1 MARRTPR
8 RRQKRGLYTLKYKGI
23 QALVLGAAMLL
34 VPPLF
39 ASSPILKIFA
49 SALRTP
55 GWLAVGVGFLF
66 LGTYAIFQRRV
77 DKSNGSAHGVGT
89 PHTPAPAKS
98 RDRFILVEPTFT
110 PNAVSILPTA
120 SPAPFNTWSPAVFAA
135 IEWRRFEAVCE
146 TLFAQAGYT
155 TRTQSHGA
163 DGGVDIWLHTADTEK
178 PVAVVQCKHWQGK
191 PVGVKEIREFFGV
204 MASHKLQRGI
214 YTTTSIYT
222 EDARQFATANGIAA
236 MDGTALLTMIAKCTP
251 EQQQALLAVAYEG
264 EYWKPTCAS
273 CGVKMLERA
282 PSKGGAA
289 FWGCRNYPKCKT
301 RMQIL
306 AAR

>member
-1 MARRTPR
+1 MAKQRNN
-8 RRQKRGLYTLKYKGI
+8 RRQKQGLQILKQKGL
-23 QALVLGAAMLL
+23 QAIILGAAMLL

-39 ASSPILKIFA
+39 ANSPILKTVA

-55 GWLAVGVGFLF
+55 AWLALGVGVLL
-66 LGTYAIFQRRV
+66 LGAYAIVKRMTV
-77 DKSNGSAHGVGT
+77 KTGDSTEGVE
-89 PHTPAPAKS
+89 HTPSPAKS
-98 RDRFILVEPTFT
+98 RGRLKLIEPTLATTAEPT
-110 PNAVSILPTA
+110 PPRFSPTPA
-120 SPAPFNTWSPAVFAA
+120 SAWSPAVFAA

-146 TLFAQAGYT
+146 ALFAQAGYT

-163 DGGVDIWLHTADTEK
+163 DGGVDIWLYTADTDK

-236 MDGTALLTMIAKCTP
+236 MDGAALLTMIAKCTP